1 MLLLSGTMP
10 VADPSITVGP
20 VKYESNSMFIG
31 TTQIPGNALSIGA
44 AAMMTAALRTTQA
57 LGLEPPM
64 AVIAGDMGDGKGS
77 RNVYKY
83 LTQDAGGLGAST
95 VTVHYI
101 LPLRNEFL
109 EFVEMADYWAK
120 RPFLIADAGA
130 LLIAKATKTCEKF
143 DLFTPDAGEISFLA
157 DPDAGHPAYVKA
169 ALFEVDTTEVP
180 ELISKAY
187 LANNAP
193 RYLLVKGP
201 CDYVVEK
208 GKIIDAISE
217 PDIPVLEAI
226 GGTGDTITG
235 IVSAL
240 ISVGYDPLRACTI
253 ASKANRLAGQL
264 CSPTPATRVF
274 EIVDKIFE
282 AVEKTIDGKVS

>member
-1 MLLLSGTMP
+1 MLLLSGTVP
-10 VADPSITVGP
+10 IADPTITVGP
-20 VKYESNSMFIG
+20 VKYESSTLLVG
-31 TTQIPGNALSIGA
+31 EKQIPTDSLSIGA
-44 AAMMTAALRTTQA
+44 AAMMAAALKTSQA
-57 LGLEPPM
+57 IGSEPPM
-64 AVIAGDMGDGKGS
+64 AVIAGDMGDGTGS

-130 LLIAKATKTCEKF
+130 LLIAKATNTCEKF
-143 DLFTPDAGEISFLA
+143 DLFTPDAGEISYLA

-180 ELISKAY
+180 QLVSRAY
-187 LANNAP
+187 SAKNAP
-193 RYLLVKGP
+193 RYMLVKGP
-201 CDYVVEK
+201 CDYVVEN

-235 IVSAL
+235 IVSSL
-240 ISVGYDPLRACTI
+240 VSSGLEPIRASTI
-253 ASKANRLAGQL
+253 ASKANRRAGQL
-264 CSPTPATRVF
+264 CNPSPATRVF

-282 AVEKTIDGKVS
+282 AVKLTLDNS